1 MNIIKLKCCGIKA
14 PLTKFINMK
23 KFCTLFSLIA
33 MSLGTMAQSQYF
45 YEWKGDVITVRNVS
59 DIDSITFPLP
69 SEVANFT
76 TGSPTSLTGS
86 SMMASYSLFISGV
99 FPANTSTSEM
109 GVCYSSVESEPSI
122 SDEKV
127 KYGRFAEGSW
137 EVTINDLASETRYYY
152 RPYLQVGSMVYYG
165 PVKSFTTL
173 KSSTKSLWDLLE
185 SRSELSKFREIV
197 GKAPYYR
204 DEFLRAYTLNGA
216 DTVYYTFKDVLKGNT
231 HMTIWT
237 PVNDALTDEE
247 WAKYSAMAETNGYL
261 LQMQLLGNHMSLQSK
276 AMSASG
282 QEKVS
287 LINGKNALF
296 DYSEGMFQKAKV
308 VESNISA
315 YNGVMHI
322 ISAANKYK
330 YSLYEYIKYV
340 SDASILR
347 DYILQRDVV
356 GFKEGTQEECL
367 LDENGYP
374 IYHISAAQDNVM
386 FNHLFFNPTDLNADD
401 AWMNDLKMFNAPI
414 NSDDSTFVM
423 IIPTDAAW
431 QNAVEKLQSKYNYV
445 STYPRMDMVNMAAT
459 KARATSI
466 YGARHSYTTGK
477 GYETV
482 DSLQSV
488 NISMDIVRPLV
499 FNLNMQPQVAGQ
511 AWSLKEF
518 MDKAGYEQC
527 EYLVTTA
534 GDTIRDIYEDGALL
548 WSKSSLF
555 ENCEIQDVSNGYALI
570 ANEWNFPHQYW
581 MRDIVVD
588 AGVNNMY
595 EKSTATRLTDR
606 DMNNTLAAS
615 WIDEYGRVSEQR
627 YLSVAGQAT
636 STSPEVTFA
645 LKGSKQGDAH
655 VMSGKYD
662 VQIVLV
668 PRWYE
673 TSEAERDTTAAVLK
687 NRLVCTLYY
696 WDETLAAK
704 ADPKANPGAK
714 LDLKYTKQIKLES
727 ENIEY
732 SGEKVDTIT
741 VLTDVKFP
749 VSYKNLIETYPVL
762 NIKCVKLSNDNIKNG
777 YSRAFN
783 IDRIILKSK
792 D

>member
-1 MNIIKLKCCGIKA
+1 
-14 PLTKFINMK
+14 MK
-23 KFCTLFSLIA
+23 KFCTLFTLLA

-59 DIDSITFPLP
+59 DIDSITFPL
-69 SEVANFT
+69 STEVAHFT
-76 TGSPTSLTGS
+76 TGSPASLTGS
-86 SMMASYSLFISGV
+86 GMMASYSVFITGV
-99 FPANTSTSEM
+99 LPANTSTSEI
-109 GVCYSSVESEPSI
+109 GVCYSSVEAEPSI

-127 KYGRFAEGSW
+127 KYGPFAEGSW

-152 RPYLQVGSMVYYG
+152 RPYLQVGDMVYYG

-185 SRSELSKFREIV
+185 SRSDLSKFREIV
-197 GKAPYYR
+197 GKTPYYR
-204 DEFLRAYTLNGA
+204 DEFQRAYTLNGA
-216 DTVYYTFKDVLKGNT
+216 DTIYYTFKDVLKANT
-231 HMTIWT
+231 HMTIWA
-237 PVNDALTDEE
+237 PVNDALTDDK
-247 WAKYSAMAETNGYL
+247 WAEYSSMAETNGYL

-296 DYSEGMFQKAKV
+296 DCSEGLFQKAKV

-315 YNGVMHI
+315 HNGVMHI

-330 YSLYEYIKYV
+330 YSLYEFIKYV

-347 DYILQRDVV
+347 DYLLQREVV
-356 GFKEGTQEECL
+356 SFKEGAQEECL

-374 IYHISAAQDNVM
+374 IYTISAVLDNMM
-386 FNHLFFNPTDLNADD
+386 FNRLSYNPTDLNADD

-445 STYPRMDMVNMAAT
+445 STYPRMDMVNMTAT

-499 FNLNMQPQVAGQ
+499 FNLNMQPQTAGQ
-511 AWSLKEF
+511 AWTLKEF

-534 GDTIRDIYEDGALL
+534 GDTIRDIYEGGTLV

-555 ENCEIQDVSNGYALI
+555 ENCEILDVSNGYALI
-570 ANEWNFPHQYW
+570 TNEWNFPRQYW

-588 AGVNNMY
+588 CTTDNMY
-595 EKSTATRLTDR
+595 DKSSSTTVTDMT
-606 DMNNTLAAS
+606 MNNSLAAG
-615 WIDEYGRVSEQR
+615 WIDEYGRVSKEN
-627 YLSVAGQAT
+627 YLNVAGRAS
-636 STSPEVTFA
+636 STNPEVAFG
-645 LKGSKQGDAH
+645 LKDSKQGDAN

-668 PRWYE
+668 PTWYN
-673 TSEAERDTTAAVLK
+673 TSEAERDTTAAIQK
-687 NRLVCTLYY
+687 NRLVCTLYH
-696 WDETLAAK
+696 WDESLISSR
-704 ADPKANPGAK
+704 DF
-714 LDLKYTKQIKLES
+714 KYTKQMKLVS
-727 ENIEY
+727 DKIEY

-741 VLTDVKFP
+741 VLTDVEFP

-762 NIKCVKLSNDNIKNG
+762 HIKSDRLSSTEIQEG

>member
-1 MNIIKLKCCGIKA
+1 
-14 PLTKFINMK
+14 MK
-23 KFCTLFSLIA
+23 KFCTLFTLLA
-33 MSLGTMAQSQYF
+33 MSLATMAQSQYF

-59 DIDSITFPLP
+59 DIDSITFPL
-69 SEVANFT
+69 STEVAHFT
-76 TGSPTSLTGS
+76 TGSPASLTGS
-86 SMMASYSLFISGV
+86 GMMASYSVFITGV
-99 FPANTSTSEM
+99 LPANTSTSEI
-109 GVCYSSVESEPSI
+109 GVCYSSVEAEPSI

-127 KYGRFAEGSW
+127 KYGPFAEGSW

-152 RPYLQVGSMVYYG
+152 RPYLQVGDMVYYG

-185 SRSELSKFREIV
+185 SRSDLSKFREIV
-197 GKAPYYR
+197 GKTPYYR
-204 DEFLRAYTLNGA
+204 DEFQRAYTLNGA
-216 DTVYYTFKDVLKGNT
+216 DTIYYTFKDVLKANT
-231 HMTIWT
+231 HMTIWA
-237 PVNDALTDEE
+237 PVNDALTDDK
-247 WAKYSAMAETNGYL
+247 WAEYSGMAETNGYL

-296 DYSEGMFQKAKV
+296 DCSEGLFQKAKV

-315 YNGVMHI
+315 HNGVMHI

-330 YSLYEYIKYV
+330 YSLYEFIKYV

-347 DYILQRDVV
+347 DYLLQREVV
-356 GFKEGTQEECL
+356 SFKEGAQEECL

-374 IYHISAAQDNVM
+374 IYTISAVLDNMM
-386 FNHLFFNPTDLNADD
+386 FNRLSYNPTDLNADD

-445 STYPRMDMVNMAAT
+445 STYPRMDMVNMTAT

-499 FNLNMQPQVAGQ
+499 FNLNMQPQTAGQ
-511 AWSLKEF
+511 AWTLKEF

-534 GDTIRDIYEDGALL
+534 GDTIRDIYEGGTLV

-555 ENCEIQDVSNGYALI
+555 ENCEILDVSNGYALI
-570 ANEWNFPHQYW
+570 TNEWNFPRQYW

-588 AGVNNMY
+588 CTTDNMY
-595 EKSTATRLTDR
+595 DKSTATNVTDMT
-606 DMNNTLAAS
+606 MNNSLAAG
-615 WIDEYGRVSEQR
+615 WIDEYGRVSKEN
-627 YLSVAGQAT
+627 YLNVAGRAS
-636 STSPEVTFA
+636 STNPEVAFG

-655 VMSGKYD
+655 VTSGKYD

-673 TSEAERDTTAAVLK
+673 TSEAERDTTAAIQK
-687 NRLVCTLYY
+687 NRLVCTLYH
-696 WDETLAAK
+696 WDESLISSR
-704 ADPKANPGAK
+704 DF
-714 LDLKYTKQIKLES
+714 KYTKQMKLVS
-727 ENIEY
+727 DKIEY

-741 VLTDVKFP
+741 VLTDVEFP

-762 NIKCVKLSNDNIKNG
+762 HIKSDKLSSTEIQEG

>member
-1 MNIIKLKCCGIKA
+1 
-14 PLTKFINMK
+14 MK
-23 KFCTLFSLIA
+23 KLCTLFSLLA

-59 DIDSITFPLP
+59 DIDSITFPL
-69 SEVANFT
+69 STEVAHFT
-76 TGSPTSLTGS
+76 TGSPASLTGS
-86 SMMASYSLFISGV
+86 GMMASYSVFITGV
-99 FPANTSTSEM
+99 LPANTTTSEM
-109 GVCYSSVESEPSI
+109 GVCYSSVEAEPSI

-127 KYGRFAEGSW
+127 KYGPFAEGSW

-185 SRSELSKFREIV
+185 SRSDLSKFREIV
-197 GKAPYYR
+197 GKTPYYR
-204 DEFLRAYTLNGA
+204 DEFQRAYTLNGA
-216 DTVYYTFKDVLKGNT
+216 DTIYYTFKDVLKANT
-231 HMTIWT
+231 HMTIWA
-237 PVNDALTDEE
+237 PVNDALTEDE
-247 WAKYSAMAETNGYL
+247 WAEYSAMAGTNGYL
-261 LQMQLLGNHMSLQSK
+261 LQMQLLGNHISLQSK

-296 DYSEGMFQKAKV
+296 DCSEGMFQKAKV

-315 YNGVMHI
+315 HNGVMHI

-347 DYILQRDVV
+347 DYILQREVV
-356 GFKEGTQEECL
+356 SFKEGAQEECL

-374 IYHISAAQDNVM
+374 IYTISAVLDNMM
-386 FNHLFFNPTDLNADD
+386 FNHLSYNPTDLNADD

-414 NSDDSTFVM
+414 NSDDSTFIM

-431 QNAVEKLQSKYNYV
+431 QNAVERLQSKYNYV
-445 STYPRMDMVNMAAT
+445 STYPRMDMVNKST
-459 KARATSI
+459 TRIRATSI

-511 AWSLKEF
+511 AWTLKEF

-534 GDTIRDIYEDGALL
+534 GDTIRDIYEGGTLV

-570 ANEWNFPHQYW
+570 ASEWNFPRQYW

-588 AGVNNMY
+588 CTTDNVY
-595 EKSTATRLTDR
+595 EKQSSTNVSDMI
-606 DMNNTLAAS
+606 MNNSLAAG
-615 WIDEYGRVSEQR
+615 WIDEYGRVCKEN
-627 YLSVAGQAT
+627 YLKVVGRSSSTYPKVAIG
-636 STSPEVTFA
+636 
-645 LKGSKQGDAH
+645 LKDSKQSEAH
-655 VMSGKYD
+655 VMSGRYD
-662 VQIVLV
+662 IQIVLV
-668 PRWYE
+668 PHWYE
-673 TSEAERDTTAAVLK
+673 TSEAERDADAPVLK
-687 NRLVCTLYY
+687 NRLVCTLYL
-696 WDETLAAK
+696 WAERLISNTDF
-704 ADPKANPGAK
+704 
-714 LDLKYTKQIKLES
+714 KYTKQMKLVS
-727 ENIEY
+727 DKIEY

-741 VLTDVKFP
+741 VWTDVDFP
-749 VSYKNLIETYPVL
+749 ASYKNLLETYPVL
-762 NIKCVKLSNDNIKNG
+762 QIESDRLSSTETQEG

>member
-1 MNIIKLKCCGIKA
+1 
-14 PLTKFINMK
+14 MK
-23 KFCTLFSLIA
+23 KLCTLFSLLA

-59 DIDSITFPLP
+59 DIDSITFPL
-69 SEVANFT
+69 STEVAHFT
-76 TGSPTSLTGS
+76 TGSPASLTGS
-86 SMMASYSLFISGV
+86 GMMASYSVFITGV
-99 FPANTSTSEM
+99 LPANTSTSEI
-109 GVCYSSVESEPSI
+109 GVCYSSVEAEPSI

-127 KYGRFAEGSW
+127 KYGPFAEGSW
-137 EVTINDLASETRYYY
+137 EVTISDLASETRYYY
-152 RPYLQVGSMVYYG
+152 RPYLQVGDMVYYG

-185 SRSELSKFREIV
+185 SRSDLSKFREIV
-197 GKAPYYR
+197 GKTPYYR
-204 DEFLRAYTLNGA
+204 DEFQRAYTLNGA
-216 DTVYYTFKDVLKGNT
+216 DSVYYTFKDVLKGNT
-231 HMTIWT
+231 HMTIWA
-237 PVNDALTDEE
+237 PVNDALTDDE
-247 WAKYSAMAETNGYL
+247 WARYSAMAETNGYL
-261 LQMQLLGNHMSLQSK
+261 LQMQLLGNHISLQSK

-296 DYSEGMFQKAKV
+296 DCSEGMFQKAKV

-315 YNGVMHI
+315 HNGVMHI

-347 DYILQRDVV
+347 DYILQREVV
-356 GFKEGTQEECL
+356 GFKEGAQEECL

-374 IYHISAAQDNVM
+374 IYTISAVLDNMM
-386 FNHLFFNPTDLNADD
+386 FNHLSYNPTDLNADD

-414 NSDDSTFVM
+414 NSDDSTFIM

-431 QNAVEKLQSKYNYV
+431 QNAVEKLQPKYNYV

-459 KARATSI
+459 KALATSI

-499 FNLNMQPQVAGQ
+499 FNLNMQPQTAGQ
-511 AWSLKEF
+511 AWTLKEF

-534 GDTIRDIYEDGALL
+534 GDTIRDIYEDGALV

-570 ANEWNFPHQYW
+570 ANEWNFPRQYW

-588 AGVNNMY
+588 CTTDNMY
-595 EKSTATRLTDR
+595 DKSTATTVTDMT
-606 DMNNTLAAS
+606 MNNSLAAG
-615 WIDEYGRVSEQR
+615 WIDEYGRVSKEN
-627 YLSVAGQAT
+627 YLNVAGRSS
-636 STSPEVTFA
+636 STNPEVAFG
-645 LKGSKQGDAH
+645 LKDSKQGDAH

-673 TSEAERDTTAAVLK
+673 TSEAERDADAPVLK
-687 NRLVCTLYY
+687 NRLVCTLYL
-696 WDETLAAK
+696 WDESLISST
-704 ADPKANPGAK
+704 DF
-714 LDLKYTKQIKLES
+714 KYTKQRKLVS
-727 ENIEY
+727 DKIEY

-741 VLTDVKFP
+741 VWTDIDFP
-749 VSYKNLIETYPVL
+749 TSYKNLLETYPVL
-762 NIKCVKLSNDNIKNG
+762 HIKSDRVSNADVKEG

>member
-1 MNIIKLKCCGIKA
+1 
-14 PLTKFINMK
+14 MK
-23 KFCTLFSLIA
+23 KFCTLFTLLA

-59 DIDSITFPLP
+59 DIDSITFPL
-69 SEVANFT
+69 STEVAHFT
-76 TGSPTSLTGS
+76 TGSPASLTGS
-86 SMMASYSLFISGV
+86 GMMASYSVFITGV
-99 FPANTSTSEM
+99 LPANTSTSEI
-109 GVCYSSVESEPSI
+109 GVCYSSVEAEPSI

-127 KYGRFAEGSW
+127 KYGPFAEGSW

-152 RPYLQVGSMVYYG
+152 RPYLQVGDMVYYG

-185 SRSELSKFREIV
+185 SRSDLSKFREIV
-197 GKAPYYR
+197 GKTPYYH
-204 DEFLRAYTLNGA
+204 DEFQRAYTLNGA
-216 DTVYYTFKDVLKGNT
+216 DTIYYTFKDVLKANT
-231 HMTIWT
+231 HMTIWA
-237 PVNDALTDEE
+237 PVNDALTDDE
-247 WAKYSAMAETNGYL
+247 WAEYSSMAETNGYL

-296 DYSEGMFQKAKV
+296 DCSEGLFQKAKV

-315 YNGVMHI
+315 HNGVMHI

-330 YSLYEYIKYV
+330 YSLYEFIKYV

-347 DYILQRDVV
+347 DYLLQREVV
-356 GFKEGTQEECL
+356 SFKEGAQEECL

-374 IYHISAAQDNVM
+374 IYTISAVLDNMM
-386 FNHLFFNPTDLNADD
+386 FNRLSYNPTDLNADD

-445 STYPRMDMVNMAAT
+445 STYPRMDMVNMTAT

-499 FNLNMQPQVAGQ
+499 FNLNMQPQTAGQ
-511 AWSLKEF
+511 AWTLKEF

-534 GDTIRDIYEDGALL
+534 GDTIRDIYEGGTLV

-555 ENCEIQDVSNGYALI
+555 ENCEILDVSNGYALI
-570 ANEWNFPHQYW
+570 TNEWNFPRQYW

-588 AGVNNMY
+588 CTTDNMY
-595 EKSTATRLTDR
+595 DKSTATNVTDMT
-606 DMNNTLAAS
+606 MNNSLAAG
-615 WIDEYGRVSEQR
+615 WIDEYGRVSKEN
-627 YLSVAGQAT
+627 YLNVAGRAS
-636 STSPEVTFA
+636 STNPEVAFG
-645 LKGSKQGDAH
+645 LKDSKQGDAN

-668 PRWYE
+668 PTWYN
-673 TSEAERDTTAAVLK
+673 TSEAERDTTAAIQK
-687 NRLVCTLYY
+687 NRLVCTLYH
-696 WDETLAAK
+696 WDESLISST
-704 ADPKANPGAK
+704 DF
-714 LDLKYTKQIKLES
+714 KYTKQMKLVS
-727 ENIEY
+727 DKIEY

-741 VLTDVKFP
+741 VWTDVEFP

-762 NIKCVKLSNDNIKNG
+762 HIKSDRLSNAEIREG